1 MVDGFTQTPEDG
13 SFRIDDTVVQV
24 VVGVFETVISGIV
37 GIQMEKGKDTVDIHK
52 GTVGI
57 VQRCVMETGK
67 GKVELFEAFAD
78 IASSHFSC
86 DTRGKVAAIEFADP
100 AGDLTGF
107 PCDIDIAHN
116 LNSLLFFS
124 V

>member
-24 VVGVFETVISGIV
+24 VVGVFETVVPGIV
-37 GIQMEKGKDTVDIHK
+37 GIQMEERKDTVDIHQR
-52 GTVGI
+52 TVGVI
-57 VQRCVMETGK
+57 QRGVVETGES
-67 GKVELFEAFAD
+67 KVEIFETFAD
-78 IASSHFSC
+78 VASSHFAC
-86 DTRGKVAAIEFADP
+86 DTGGKVAAVEFTDP

-116 LNSLLFFS
+116 L
-124 V
+124 